1 MSIEP
6 SAVSDAARAY
16 LRLHLVDGLGPIL
29 IARLVDH
36 FGDPRAVV
44 GQSAARL
51 ERVKGIGPKAAQRIA
66 FDNEEAVEREIE
78 AACSRGVR
86 IICVCDDDY
95 PQPLRRTPDPPPVLY
110 LRGRLQPEDA
120 VALGIVGS
128 RHCSR
133 YGAEQAERF
142 AALAAE
148 VGLTIVS
155 GMALGI
161 DTAAHRGSLLAK
173 GRTIAVLGCG
183 MKYLYPPRS
192 EELATRIAENG
203 ALLSEFPM
211 DTPPA
216 EFNFP
221 RRNRIIAGMSLG
233 VLVVEAAKHSG
244 ALLTAAAAN
253 EYNREVFAVPGRI
266 DTSHS
271 DGCHRLIRT
280 GTAKLVTCLPD
291 ILDELGDVG
300 RILLPRADATH
311 DDAARPDADAAAAE
325 PLLPLT
331 AAMKLSETERR
342 LLDAMPAEPVSVE
355 TLTELSGLPPAAV
368 ASALTSLQLK
378 GLVRREPGEIFSRKI
393 SR

>member
-1 MSIEP
+1 MSIEL

-29 IARLVDH
+29 IARLVEH

-66 FDNEEAVEREIE
+66 GNNDDAVEAEIE
-78 AACSRGVR
+78 AACARGVR
-86 IICVCDDDY
+86 IICVSDPDY

-110 LRGRLQPEDA
+110 VRGRLQPEDA

-161 DTAAHRGSLLAK
+161 DTAAHRGALLAK
-173 GRTIAVLGCG
+173 GRTLAVLGCG

-192 EELATRIAENG
+192 EELADRIAENG
-203 ALLSEFPM
+203 ALISEFPM
-211 DTPPA
+211 DVPPA

-221 RRNRIIAGMSLG
+221 RRNRIIAGLSLG

-244 ALLTAAAAN
+244 ALLTASAAN

-271 DGCHRLIRT
+271 DGCHRLIRN

-300 RILLPRADATH
+300 RILLPRAGATH
-311 DDAARPDADAAAAE
+311 DEAARPDADAASDQ

-331 AAMKLSETERR
+331 STLKLSDAERR
-342 LLDAMPAEPVSVE
+342 LLDALPAEPVSVE
-355 TLTELSGLPPAAV
+355 TLTDLSGLPPAGV

-378 GLVRREPGEIFSRKI
+378 GLVRREPGELFSRKTL
-393 SR
+393 